1 MLSAMLV
8 HMKGI
13 IMRNFILLL
22 LCACSLQAQES
33 PFVVQDKPVEKKS
46 SKNALKEDVG
56 EHMKGTLQ
64 KCASLTRELGELQ
77 IQLAQVQQQLFTK
90 VEELLDNR
98 KPFKKASRT
107 QLATTSRVLAH
118 AEQQL
123 GAQLK
128 EVKQLRE
135 HLNADDCLKQA

>member
-64 KCASLTRELGELQ
+64 KCASLARALGELQ
-77 IQLAQVQQQLFTK
+77 TELAQVQQQLFTK

-107 QLATTSRVLAH
+107 QLGSASKVLAH
-118 AEQQL
+118 TEQQL
-123 GAQLK
+123 A
-128 EVKQLRE
+128 EQLRQVKE
-135 HLNADDCLKQA
+135 LRAHLCADDCLKQA